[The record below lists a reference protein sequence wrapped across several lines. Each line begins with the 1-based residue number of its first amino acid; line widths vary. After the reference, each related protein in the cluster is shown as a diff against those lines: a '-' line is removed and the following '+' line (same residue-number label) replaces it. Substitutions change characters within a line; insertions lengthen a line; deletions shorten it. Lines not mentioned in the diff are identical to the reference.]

1 MIACAYLTSISE
13 MDSNHL
19 HGGSG
24 ELRYLDITLNRRA
37 LCLWATEPYY
47 SSFRVVTALLPST
60 SIFILRIDDLN
71 LSPLLDEVMFLLCCV
86 VIRLKTNIG
95 VWPQWRR
102 TQDSN
107 LQWLS
112 PSSAFKADSLPI
124 RIIRHLNGR
133 QKRTSAHINNKR
145 GLQLIRICLLPP
157 TPQFIGGHLTGSVAR
172 RSTFFIFRI
181 PLMVRVAGLEP
192 ARAYAQQIFLL
203 LYVTIATLLCCS
215 PEYVFTIC
223 ATHT

>member
-1 MIACAYLTSISE
+1 MYDGQLLHLATNLYTESGLSSVPKYIFTRYPQLRPHGINPNPPYKVKLVKTSSPRE
-13 MDSNHL
+13 GFHL
-19 HGGSG
+19 M
-24 ELRYLDITLNRRA
+24 T
-37 LCLWATEPYY
+37 
-47 SSFRVVTALLPST
+47 
-60 SIFILRIDDLN
+60 
-71 LSPLLDEVMFLLCCV
+71 
-86 VIRLKTNIG
+86 
-95 VWPQWRR
+95 RR

-112 PSSAFKADSLPI
+112 PSLVFRTSSLPI

-133 QKRTSAHINNKR
+133 QKGTSAHINNKR

-157 TPQFIGGHLTGSVAR
+157 TPQSIGGHLTGSVAR

-181 PLMVRVAGLEP
+181 PLAVRVAGLEP
-192 ARAYAQQIFLL
+192 ARAEAQQIFLL

>member
-1 MIACAYLTSISE
+1 MYDGQLLHLATNLYTESGLSSVPKYIFTRYPRLRPRGINPNPPYKVKLVKTSSPRE
-13 MDSNHL
+13 GFHL
-19 HGGSG
+19 M
-24 ELRYLDITLNRRA
+24 T
-37 LCLWATEPYY
+37 
-47 SSFRVVTALLPST
+47 
-60 SIFILRIDDLN
+60 
-71 LSPLLDEVMFLLCCV
+71 
-86 VIRLKTNIG
+86 
-95 VWPQWRR
+95 RR

-112 PSSAFKADSLPI
+112 PSPVFKTGSLPI

-133 QKRTSAHINNKR
+133 QKELPVPASAHINNKR

-157 TPQFIGGHLTGSVAR
+157 TPQSIGGHLTGSVAR

-215 PEYVFTIC
+215 LEYVLTMLVNYKFRLLVYTLYTFINN
-223 ATHT
+223 